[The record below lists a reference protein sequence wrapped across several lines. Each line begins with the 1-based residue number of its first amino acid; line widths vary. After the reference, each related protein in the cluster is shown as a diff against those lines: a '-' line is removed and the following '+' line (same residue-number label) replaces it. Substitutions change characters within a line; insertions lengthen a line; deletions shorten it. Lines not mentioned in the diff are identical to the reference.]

1 MNNKLQSRWVILIA
15 VFVVYASC
23 STSDTEINR
32 EVKNQPS
39 TSSLIIEQTDIA
51 IDSDLDLI
59 WQDEFLGD
67 ALNNRKWDFQLGNGV
82 NGWGNNELQFYTS
95 SKNNYELSEGL
106 LKIVPLY
113 DPSHDQ
119 PYTSSKLVTKNKFS
133 FKSPGIISVKFK
145 VPQGQ
150 GLWPAIWMMPVH
162 SIFGGWPRS
171 GEIDLMEARGSN
183 PQQVL
188 STLHFFQNGHMY
200 EGGDRYEAQA
210 TNFNEVFHTV
220 DLVWNKE
227 KISFYIDKKH
237 LVFEASLNSALGEL
251 YPFNEDFYLIL
262 NVAIGGNF
270 VQEPVPSQICS
281 PSECDDSQ
289 KLIIDYVRYYSNKD

>member
-1 MNNKLQSRWVILIA
+1 MKNIRKLKWGILSMIIL
-15 VFVVYASC
+15 VYISC
-23 STSDTEINR
+23 SASENGIYPKAINSAA
-32 EVKNQPS
+32 PLTPIS
-39 TSSLIIEQTDIA
+39 EQRSITIG
-51 IDSDLDLI
+51 SDLELV
-59 WQDEFLGD
+59 WEDEFLGD
-67 ALNNRKWDFQLGNGV
+67 DLNNTKWDFQIGNGV

-106 LKIVPLY
+106 LKIVPLHN
-113 DPSHDQ
+113 PFLEQ

-150 GLWPAIWMMPVH
+150 GLWPAIWMMPVDD
-162 SIFGGWPRS
+162 IFGGWPRS

-183 PQQVL
+183 TQQVL
-188 STLHFFQNGHMY
+188 STIHYFQNGHKFQ
-200 EGGDRYEAQA
+200 GGQHNESLA
-210 TNFNEVFHTV
+210 TNFNKEFHNI

-227 KISFYIDKKH
+227 KISFYIDKKY
-237 LVFEASLNSALGEL
+237 LVFETSLNNTMGEL

-270 VQEPVPSQICS
+270 VQEPVPSEICS
-281 PSECDDSQ
+281 PSACDDSQ
-289 KLIIDYVRYYSNKD
+289 KLIIDYVRYYK

>member
-1 MNNKLQSRWVILIA
+1 MKNIRKLKWGILSMI
-15 VFVVYASC
+15 VLVYISC
-23 STSDTEINR
+23 SASENGMYPKVINSAA
-32 EVKNQPS
+32 PLTPIS
-39 TSSLIIEQTDIA
+39 EQRSITIG
-51 IDSDLDLI
+51 SDLELV
-59 WQDEFLGD
+59 WEDEFLGD
-67 ALNNRKWDFQLGNGV
+67 DLNNTKWDFQIGNGV

-106 LKIVPLY
+106 LKIVPLHN
-113 DPSHDQ
+113 PFLEQ

-150 GLWPAIWMMPVH
+150 GLWPAIWMMPVDD
-162 SIFGGWPRS
+162 IFGGWPRS

-183 PQQVL
+183 TQQVF
-188 STLHFFQNGHMY
+188 STIHYFQNGHKFQ
-200 EGGDRYEAQA
+200 GGQHNESLA
-210 TNFNEVFHTV
+210 TNFNKEFHNI

-227 KISFYIDKKH
+227 KISFYIDKKY
-237 LVFEASLNSALGEL
+237 LVFETSLNNTMGEL

-270 VQEPVPSQICS
+270 VQEPVPSEICS
-281 PSECDDSQ
+281 PSACDDSQ
-289 KLIIDYVRYYSNKD
+289 KLIIDYVRYYK

>member
-1 MNNKLQSRWVILIA
+1 MKNIRKLKWGILSMIIL
-15 VFVVYASC
+15 VYISC
-23 STSDTEINR
+23 SASENGMYPKVINSAA
-32 EVKNQPS
+32 PLTPIS
-39 TSSLIIEQTDIA
+39 EQRSITIG
-51 IDSDLDLI
+51 SDLELV
-59 WQDEFLGD
+59 WEDEFLGD
-67 ALNNRKWDFQLGNGV
+67 DLNNTKWDFQIGNGV

-106 LKIVPLY
+106 LKIVPLHN
-113 DPSHDQ
+113 PFLEQ

-150 GLWPAIWMMPVH
+150 GLWPAIWMMPVDD
-162 SIFGGWPRS
+162 IFGGWPRS

-183 PQQVL
+183 TQQVL
-188 STLHFFQNGHMY
+188 STIHYFQNGHQFQ
-200 EGGDRYEAQA
+200 GGQHNESLA
-210 TNFNEVFHTV
+210 TNFNKEFHNI

-227 KISFYIDKKH
+227 KISFYIDKKY
-237 LVFEASLNSALGEL
+237 LVFETSLNNTMGEL

-270 VQEPVPSQICS
+270 VQEPVPSEICS
-281 PSECDDSQ
+281 PSACDDSQ
-289 KLIIDYVRYYSNKD
+289 KLIIDYVRYYK

>member
-1 MNNKLQSRWVILIA
+1 MKNIRKLKWGILSMIIL
-15 VFVVYASC
+15 VYISC
-23 STSDTEINR
+23 SASENGMYPKVINSAA
-32 EVKNQPS
+32 PLTPIS
-39 TSSLIIEQTDIA
+39 EQRSITIG
-51 IDSDLDLI
+51 SDLELV
-59 WQDEFLGD
+59 WEDEFLGD
-67 ALNNRKWDFQLGNGV
+67 DLNNTKWDFQIGNGV

-106 LKIVPLY
+106 LKIVPLHN
-113 DPSHDQ
+113 PFLEQ

-150 GLWPAIWMMPVH
+150 GLWPAIWMMPVDD
-162 SIFGGWPRS
+162 IFGGWPRS

-183 PQQVL
+183 TQQVL
-188 STLHFFQNGHMY
+188 STIHYFQNGHKFQ
-200 EGGDRYEAQA
+200 GGQHNESLA
-210 TNFNEVFHTV
+210 TNFNKEFHNI

-227 KISFYIDKKH
+227 KISFYIDKKY
-237 LVFEASLNSALGEL
+237 LVFETSLNNTMGEL

-270 VQEPVPSQICS
+270 VQEPVPSEICS
-281 PSECDDSQ
+281 PSACDDSQ
-289 KLIIDYVRYYSNKD
+289 KLIIDYVRYYK

>member
-1 MNNKLQSRWVILIA
+1 MKNIRKLKWGILSMIIL
-15 VFVVYASC
+15 VYISC
-23 STSDTEINR
+23 SASENGMYPKAINSAA
-32 EVKNQPS
+32 PLTPIS
-39 TSSLIIEQTDIA
+39 EQRSITIG
-51 IDSDLDLI
+51 SDLELV
-59 WQDEFLGD
+59 WEDEFLGD
-67 ALNNRKWDFQLGNGV
+67 DLNNTKWDFQIGNGV

-106 LKIVPLY
+106 LKIVPLHN
-113 DPSHDQ
+113 PFLEQ

-150 GLWPAIWMMPVH
+150 GLWPAIWMMPVDD
-162 SIFGGWPRS
+162 IFGGWPRS

-183 PQQVL
+183 TQQVL
-188 STLHFFQNGHMY
+188 STIHYFQNGHKFQ
-200 EGGDRYEAQA
+200 GGQHNESLA
-210 TNFNEVFHTV
+210 TNFNKEFHNI

-227 KISFYIDKKH
+227 KISFYIDKKY
-237 LVFEASLNSALGEL
+237 LVFETSLNNTMGEL

-270 VQEPVPSQICS
+270 VQEPVPSEICS
-281 PSECDDSQ
+281 PSACDDSQ
-289 KLIIDYVRYYSNKD
+289 KLIIDYVRYYK

>member
-1 MNNKLQSRWVILIA
+1 MKNIRKLKWGILSMIIL
-15 VFVVYASC
+15 VYISC
-23 STSDTEINR
+23 SARENGMYPKVINSAD
-32 EVKNQPS
+32 PLTPIS
-39 TSSLIIEQTDIA
+39 EQRSITIG
-51 IDSDLDLI
+51 SDLELV
-59 WQDEFLGD
+59 WEDEFLGD
-67 ALNNRKWDFQLGNGV
+67 DLNNTKWDFQIGNGV

-106 LKIVPLY
+106 LKIVPLHN
-113 DPSHDQ
+113 PFLEQ

-150 GLWPAIWMMPVH
+150 GLWPAIWMMPVDD
-162 SIFGGWPRS
+162 IFGGWPRS

-183 PQQVL
+183 TQQVL
-188 STLHFFQNGHMY
+188 STIHYFQNGHKFQ
-200 EGGDRYEAQA
+200 GGQHNESLA
-210 TNFNEVFHTV
+210 TNFNKEFHNI

-227 KISFYIDKKH
+227 KISFYIDKKY
-237 LVFEASLNSALGEL
+237 LVFETSLNNTMGEL

-270 VQEPVPSQICS
+270 VQEPVPSEICS
-281 PSECDDSQ
+281 PSACDDSQ
-289 KLIIDYVRYYSNKD
+289 KLIIDYVRYYK